1 MQYPGGVSEAITLT
15 ELSERWHEQVLDMR
29 MESEECRLLEGV
41 LHAAVANV
49 GSLQAGVDTE
59 HGISS
64 SVPHAA

>member
-1 MQYPGGVSEAITLT
+1 
-15 ELSERWHEQVLDMR
+15 MR

-64 SVPHAA
+64 RCTHQGRQEVSFQK

>member
-1 MQYPGGVSEAITLT
+1 
-15 ELSERWHEQVLDMR
+15 

-64 SVPHAA
+64 RCTHQGRQEVSFQK